1 MHLISITIISVYLIS
16 SGIRTRRLEIPA
28 IDKKSRRA
36 CLVLC
41 LESHKAETK
50 ISTKLASS
58 LKTLGEASTLKLVQ
72 VFGRNNLL
80 GVVGLR
86 SHFLHLGS
94 LS

>member
-1 MHLISITIISVYLIS
+1 M
-16 SGIRTRRLEIPA
+16 
-28 IDKKSRRA
+28 
-36 CLVLC
+36 LC

-50 ISTKLASS
+50 ISTKLAST
-58 LKTLGEASTLKLVQ
+58 LKTHGEACTLKLVQ